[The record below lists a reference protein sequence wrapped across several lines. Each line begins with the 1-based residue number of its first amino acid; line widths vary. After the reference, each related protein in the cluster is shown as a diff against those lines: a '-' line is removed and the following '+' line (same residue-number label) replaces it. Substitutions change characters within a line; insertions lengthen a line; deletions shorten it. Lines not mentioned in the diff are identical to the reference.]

1 MKTIYLCA
9 ICNISSGNCSE
20 DCSFCTQSAH
30 NGAEIDTYKQKD
42 EQSILK
48 EAHLAKQNRA
58 SGFCLVTAGKGLD
71 DKKLDFI
78 CRIATKIKK
87 EIDINLIACNGTATL
102 EQLKELKK
110 AGIGSYNH
118 NLETSKR
125 YYKNICTTHS
135 WEERF
140 QTCLNVKEAG
150 IKLCSGGIFGLG
162 ESDEDRVSFVK
173 SLQELQPASTPLN
186 FFHPNPKLPL
196 PNKILDIDEALKWI
210 RYTREKLENSV
221 IMIAGGRE
229 ITFKDRWTEIFDMGA
244 NSIVIGNYLT
254 TKGDKPDKDIQTIEK
269 LGYNIAQNCH

>member
-110 AGIGSYNH
+110 AGIDSYNH

-173 SLQELQPASTPLN
+173 SLQELQPASIPLN

>member
-9 ICNISSGNCSE
+9 ICNVSSGNCSE
-20 DCSFCTQSAH
+20 DCAFCTQSAY
-30 NGAEIDTYKQKD
+30 NGAKIDTYKQKD
-42 EQSILK
+42 EQIILK
-48 EAHLAKQNRA
+48 EAYLAKQNRA

-78 CRIATKIKK
+78 CHIATKIKK
-87 EIDINLIACNGTATL
+87 EIDINLIACNGTATI

-118 NLETSKR
+118 NLETSR
-125 YYKNICTTHS
+125 EYYKKICTTHG

-140 QTCLNVKEAG
+140 QTCLNIKEVG
-150 IKLCSGGIFGLG
+150 IKLCTGGIFGLG
-162 ESDEDRVSFVK
+162 ESNEDRISFVK
-173 SLQELQPASTPLN
+173 SLQELKPTSTPLN

-196 PNKILDIDEALKWI
+196 PHKIMDTNEALKWI
-210 RYTREKLENSV
+210 RYTKEKLKNSI

-229 ITFKDRWTEIFDMGA
+229 ITFKDRWMEIFDMGA

-254 TKGDKPDKDIQTIEK
+254 TKGDEPDRDIQTIEK
-269 LGYNIAQNCH
+269 LGYSIAQNCQ